1 MSLSIEIILSSQNYS
16 KYSRRQLYKYLAL
29 YEYSKVFI
37 SFSPTNFF
45 WLIAAAFSS
54 ICRSCNILLK
64 TVIPVTILAAFS
76 EMTSPKFIVLCSIL
90 AVSLLSALTP
100 NYCLFILLL
109 LFIMKNFPTVLSRAL
124 RFITQMVYVWTSN
137 AGLGIK
143 LILFLSKNYHNKI
156 VNIKKGCNLLN
167 TYI

>member
-76 EMTSPKFIVLCSIL
+76 EMTSPKFIILCSIL

-100 NYCLFILLL
+100 NAWLLL